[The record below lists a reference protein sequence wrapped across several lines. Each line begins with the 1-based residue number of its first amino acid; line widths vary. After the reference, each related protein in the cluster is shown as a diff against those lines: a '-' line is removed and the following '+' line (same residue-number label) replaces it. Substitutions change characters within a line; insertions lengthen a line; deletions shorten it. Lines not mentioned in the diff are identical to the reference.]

1 MLQINLLVFYI
12 LLFSYI
18 FLIFFNRKFVNNKQS
33 LIIPILV
40 CLLFIIYSFLIFSNS
55 FTTYKQLF
63 ELLACIIIFISTLK
77 LSFNE

>member
-1 MLQINLLVFYI
+1 MLQINLLVLYI

-18 FLIFFNRKFVNNKQS
+18 FLIFFNRKFVSNKQS
-33 LIIPILV
+33 LTIPILV

>member
-33 LIIPILV
+33 LTIPILV